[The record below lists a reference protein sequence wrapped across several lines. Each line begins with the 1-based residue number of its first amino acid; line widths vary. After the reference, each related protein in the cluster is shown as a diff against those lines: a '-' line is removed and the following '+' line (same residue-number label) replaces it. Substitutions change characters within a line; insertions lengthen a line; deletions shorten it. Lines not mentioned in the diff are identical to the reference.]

1 MLQFDKSIFE
11 GSIPR
16 DAEVNRTVMRIA
28 ATDVDA
34 GENARIT
41 YSWDPSSGMDADY
54 FDLDRA
60 TGIVHLKK
68 KMTVSRQLLVDFND

>member
-1 MLQFDKSIFE
+1 
-11 GSIPR
+11 
-16 DAEVNRTVMRIA
+16 MRIA

-41 YSWDPSSGMDADY
+41 YFWDPSSGTDADF
-54 FDLDRA
+54 FDLDRN

-68 KMTVSRQLLVDFND
+68 KITVSKDLNVKRSVDDCGAN

>member
-1 MLQFDKSIFE
+1 
-11 GSIPR
+11 
-16 DAEVNRTVMRIA
+16 MRIA

-41 YSWDPSSGMDADY
+41 YSWDPSSGMDADF
-54 FDLDRA
+54 FDLDRV

-68 KMTVSRQLLVDFND
+68 KITVRAPRRSSIEPRRRC